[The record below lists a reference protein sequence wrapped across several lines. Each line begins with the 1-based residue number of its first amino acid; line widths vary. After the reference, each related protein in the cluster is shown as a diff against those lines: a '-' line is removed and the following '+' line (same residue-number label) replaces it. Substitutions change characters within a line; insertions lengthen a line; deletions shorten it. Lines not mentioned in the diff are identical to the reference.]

1 MVAATIEI
9 GQILQDLTVIMVIAG
24 AMAIISYRLKQPMV
38 IGYIGA
44 GMIIGPHTP
53 PFSLVLNLDA
63 LNLFAEIG
71 IILLLFVVGMEF
83 PIVKLRKIGRK
94 AFVIAISEALGTFSA
109 GYLVGQVALNFSF
122 FDSLFVALAISVTS
136 TVIVLKVLEELNMI
150 KEEASVLILG
160 VAIIED
166 IIVISMLAIL
176 QSVGTTGSLSFAD
189 VGISIGITIAF
200 IAGALLI
207 GSKTVP
213 KLVDYVSRTNQHD
226 VLVVVIL
233 SVAFGLSFIA
243 YLIGISVA
251 AGAFFAGVLIAESKS
266 HSVSRVLAT
275 PIRDMFA
282 ALFFVSVGALMDIT
296 LLPLF
301 IVPAL
306 VLVAVS
312 LAAKFFTVF
321 LATKY
326 QGFGRLTSLRAG
338 FGLSSSG
345 GELALVVAKGGTDV
359 GVTSSFLLPMVG
371 AMTIITT
378 FISPYIIKFGWK
390 FAENF
395 VNKSKKL
402 KNNNKIRNTSE
413 VPQLRNKYSFMATVI
428 WSVKYI
434 TIIIIFLLKTY

>member
-1 MVAATIEI
+1 MVAIEI
-9 GQILQDLTVIMVIAG
+9 GQILQDFSVIMIIAG
-24 AMAIISYRLKQPMV
+24 AMAMLSYRFKQPMV

-53 PFSLVLNLDA
+53 PFSLVLNLDV

-71 IILLLFVVGMEF
+71 IVLLLFVVGMEF
-83 PIVKLRKIGRK
+83 PIEKLRKIGRK
-94 AFVIAISEALGTFSA
+94 AFLIALSEALGTFSI
-109 GYLVGQVALNFSF
+109 GLFVGLYLLNFLF
-122 FDSLFVALAISVTS
+122 FDSLFLALAISVTS
-136 TVIVLKVLEELNMI
+136 TVIVMRVLEELGMI
-150 KEEASVLILG
+150 KDESSILILG

-176 QSVGTTGSLSFAD
+176 QSVGSTGGLSFAD
-189 VGISIGITIAF
+189 VGISVGITLAF
-200 IAGALLI
+200 IVGVLVV

-213 KLVDYVSRTNQHD
+213 KLVDRVSKTNQHD

-233 SVAFGLSFIA
+233 ALVFGLSYIA
-243 YLIGISVA
+243 YQLGISVA

-282 ALFFVSVGALMDIT
+282 ALFFVSVGALMDVS

-306 VLVAVS
+306 ILIAVS
-312 LAAKFFTVF
+312 LVAKFTTVYLAAKS
-321 LATKY
+321 
-326 QGFGRLTSLRAG
+326 QGFNKLTSLRAG
-338 FGLSSSG
+338 IGLSSSG
-345 GELALVVAKGGTDV
+345 GELALVVAKGGVDV

-378 FISPYIIKFGWK
+378 FISPYIIKFGWR
-390 FAENF
+390 FAEGL
-395 VNKSKKL
+395 VDKD
-402 KNNNKIRNTSE
+402 KND
-413 VPQLRNKYSFMATVI
+413 
-428 WSVKYI
+428 
-434 TIIIIFLLKTY
+434 

>member
-109 GYLVGQVALNFSF
+109 GYLVAQVALNFSF

-160 VAIIED
+160 VVIIED

-296 LLPLF
+296 FLPLF
-301 IVPAL
+301 IIPAL
-306 VLVAVS
+306 ILITVS
-312 LAAKFFTVF
+312 LIAKFLTVYV
-321 LATKY
+321 AARY
-326 QGFGRLTSLRAG
+326 QHFSKLTSIRAG
-338 FGLSSSG
+338 IGLSSSG
-345 GELALVVAKGGTDV
+345 GELALVVAKGGADI
-359 GVTSSFLLPMVG
+359 GVTSPFLLPMVG

-390 FAENF
+390 FIENF
-395 VNKSKKL
+395 LNKSKK
-402 KNNNKIRNTSE
+402 TE
-413 VPQLRNKYSFMATVI
+413 E
-428 WSVKYI
+428 
-434 TIIIIFLLKTY
+434 

>member
-1 MVAATIEI
+1 MAAEIEI
-9 GQILQDLTVIMVIAG
+9 GQILQDFTVIMIVAG
-24 AMAIISYRLKQPMV
+24 AMAMISYRFKQPMV

-53 PFSLVLNLDA
+53 PFSFVFNLDI
-63 LNLFAEIG
+63 LDLFAEIG
-71 IILLLFVVGMEF
+71 IVLLLFVVGMEF
-83 PIVKLRKIGRK
+83 PIEKLRKIGRK
-94 AFVIAISEALGTFSA
+94 AFMIAISEALGTFAA
-109 GYLVGQVALNFSF
+109 GYLVGEYALNFSF

-136 TVIVLKVLEELNMI
+136 TVIVMRVLEELNMI

-160 VAIIED
+160 IAIIED

-176 QSVGTTGSLSFAD
+176 QSVGSTGGLSFAD
-189 VGISIGITIAF
+189 VGISVGITLAF
-200 IAGALLI
+200 IAGVLVI
-207 GSKTVP
+207 GSRIVP

-243 YLIGISVA
+243 YQIGISVA

-266 HSVSRVLAT
+266 HAVSRVIAT

-306 VLVAVS
+306 ILVAVS
-312 LAAKFFTVF
+312 LAAKFSTVF
-321 LATKY
+321 LATRY
-326 QGFGRLTSLRAG
+326 QGFSKLTSLRAG

-345 GELALVVAKGGTDV
+345 GELALVVAKGGADV

-378 FISPYIIKFGWK
+378 FISPYVIKFGWN
-390 FAENF
+390 FAESF
-395 VNKSKKL
+395 VNKGKK
-402 KNNNKIRNTSE
+402 TE
-413 VPQLRNKYSFMATVI
+413 EQ
-428 WSVKYI
+428 
-434 TIIIIFLLKTY
+434 

>member
-1 MVAATIEI
+1 MCSTMAEIEI
-9 GQILQDLTVIMVIAG
+9 GQFLLDFSIIMIVAG
-24 AMAIISYRLKQPMV
+24 AMAMLSYRFKQPMV

-53 PFSLVLNLDA
+53 PFSLIFNLDI

-71 IILLLFVVGMEF
+71 IVLLLFVVGTEF
-83 PIVKLRKIGRK
+83 PIEKLRKIGTK
-94 AFVIAISEALGTFSA
+94 AFLIALSEASGTFVA
-109 GYLVGQVALNFSF
+109 GYFVGQSILGFPF
-122 FDSLFVALAISVTS
+122 FDSLFLALAISVTS
-136 TVIVLKVLEELNMI
+136 TVIVMRVLEELGMI
-150 KEEASVLILG
+150 KDESSVLILG

-176 QSVGTTGSLSFAD
+176 QSVGSIGGLSFAD
-189 VGISIGITIAF
+189 VGISVAITLAF
-200 IAGALLI
+200 ITGVLGV
-207 GSKTVP
+207 GSKIVP
-213 KLVDYVSRTNQHD
+213 RLVDYVSRTNQHD

-233 SVAFGLSFIA
+233 ALVFGLSFIA
-243 YLIGISVA
+243 YQLGISVA

-282 ALFFVSVGALMDIT
+282 ALFFVSVGALMDIS

-306 VLVAVS
+306 VLIAVS
-312 LAAKFFTVF
+312 LVAKFLTVYLAAKS
-321 LATKY
+321 
-326 QGFGRLTSLRAG
+326 QGFSKLTSLRAG
-338 FGLSSSG
+338 IGLSSSG
-345 GELALVVAKGGTDV
+345 GELALVVAKGGADI

-434 TIIIIFLLKTY
+434 

>member
-1 MVAATIEI
+1 MAAAIEI
-9 GQILQDLTVIMVIAG
+9 GQILQDLVVIMVVAG
-24 AMAIISYRLKQPMV
+24 AMAMISYRLKQPMV

-83 PIVKLRKIGRK
+83 PIEKLRKIGRK

-136 TVIVLKVLEELNMI
+136 TVIVMRVLEELNMI

-176 QSVGTTGSLSFAD
+176 QSVGSTGNLSFID
-189 VGISIGITIAF
+189 IGFSIGITIAF
-200 IAGALLI
+200 IAGVLVI

-213 KLVDYVSRTNQHD
+213 KLIDYVSRTNQHD

-243 YLIGISVA
+243 YQIGISVA

-301 IVPAL
+301 IIPAL
-306 VLVAVS
+306 ILIAVS
-312 LAAKFFTVF
+312 IIAKFLTVYA
-321 LATKY
+321 ATRY
-326 QGFGRLTSLRAG
+326 QHFSKLTSFRAG
-338 FGLSSSG
+338 IGLSSSG
-345 GELALVVAKGGTDV
+345 GELALVVAKGGADT

-390 FAENF
+390 SVENF
-395 VNKSKKL
+395 LNKSKK
-402 KNNNKIRNTSE
+402 TE
-413 VPQLRNKYSFMATVI
+413 E
-428 WSVKYI
+428 
-434 TIIIIFLLKTY
+434 

>member
-109 GYLVGQVALNFSF
+109 GYLVAQVALNFSF

-189 VGISIGITIAF
+189 VGVSIGITIAF
-200 IAGALLI
+200 IAGVLVI

-213 KLVDYVSRTNQHD
+213 KLVDYVGRTN
-226 VLVVVIL
+226 
-233 SVAFGLSFIA
+233 
-243 YLIGISVA
+243 
-251 AGAFFAGVLIAESKS
+251 
-266 HSVSRVLAT
+266 
-275 PIRDMFA
+275 
-282 ALFFVSVGALMDIT
+282 
-296 LLPLF
+296 
-301 IVPAL
+301 
-306 VLVAVS
+306 
-312 LAAKFFTVF
+312 
-321 LATKY
+321 
-326 QGFGRLTSLRAG
+326 
-338 FGLSSSG
+338 
-345 GELALVVAKGGTDV
+345 
-359 GVTSSFLLPMVG
+359 
-371 AMTIITT
+371 
-378 FISPYIIKFGWK
+378 
-390 FAENF
+390 
-395 VNKSKKL
+395 
-402 KNNNKIRNTSE
+402 
-413 VPQLRNKYSFMATVI
+413 
-428 WSVKYI
+428 
-434 TIIIIFLLKTY
+434 

>member
-1 MVAATIEI
+1 MCSTMAEIEI
-9 GQILQDLTVIMVIAG
+9 GQFLLDFSIIMIVAG
-24 AMAIISYRLKQPMV
+24 AMAMLSYRFKQPMV

-53 PFSLVLNLDA
+53 PFSLIFNLDI

-71 IILLLFVVGMEF
+71 IVLLLFVVGTEF
-83 PIVKLRKIGRK
+83 PIEKLRKIGRK
-94 AFVIAISEALGTFSA
+94 AFLIALSEASGTFVA
-109 GYLVGQVALNFSF
+109 GYVVGQNVLGFPF
-122 FDSLFVALAISVTS
+122 FDSLFLALAISVTS
-136 TVIVLKVLEELNMI
+136 TVIVMRVLEELGMI
-150 KEEASVLILG
+150 KDESSVLILG

-176 QSVGTTGSLSFAD
+176 QSVGSIGGLSFAD
-189 VGISIGITIAF
+189 VGISVAITLAF
-200 IAGALLI
+200 IAGVLGV
-207 GSKTVP
+207 GSKIVP
-213 KLVDYVSRTNQHD
+213 RLVDYVSRTNQHD

-233 SVAFGLSFIA
+233 ALVFGLSFIA
-243 YLIGISVA
+243 YQLGISVA

-282 ALFFVSVGALMDIT
+282 ALFFVSVGALMDIS

-306 VLVAVS
+306 ILIAVS
-312 LAAKFFTVF
+312 LVAKFLTVYLAAKS
-321 LATKY
+321 
-326 QGFGRLTSLRAG
+326 QGFSKLTSLRAG
-338 FGLSSSG
+338 IGLSSSG
-345 GELALVVAKGGTDV
+345 GELSLVVAKGGADI

-390 FAENF
+390 FAESR
-395 VNKSKKL
+395 VNK
-402 KNNNKIRNTSE
+402 
-413 VPQLRNKYSFMATVI
+413 
-428 WSVKYI
+428 VKRI
-434 TIIIIFLLKTY
+434 D

>member
-1 MVAATIEI
+1 
-9 GQILQDLTVIMVIAG
+9 
-24 AMAIISYRLKQPMV
+24 
-38 IGYIGA
+38 
-44 GMIIGPHTP
+44 
-53 PFSLVLNLDA
+53 
-63 LNLFAEIG
+63 
-71 IILLLFVVGMEF
+71 
-83 PIVKLRKIGRK
+83 
-94 AFVIAISEALGTFSA
+94 
-109 GYLVGQVALNFSF
+109 LNFSF

-136 TVIVLKVLEELNMI
+136 TVIVMRVLEEMNMI
-150 KEEASVLILG
+150 KEEASVLILS

-176 QSVGTTGSLSFAD
+176 QSVGSTGNLSFID
-189 VGISIGITIAF
+189 IGFSIGITIAF

-301 IVPAL
+301 IIPAL
-306 VLVAVS
+306 ILIAVS
-312 LAAKFFTVF
+312 LIAKFLTVY
-321 LATKY
+321 AAARY
-326 QGFGRLTSLRAG
+326 QHFNKLTSIRAG
-338 FGLSSSG
+338 IGLSSSG
-345 GELALVVAKGGTDV
+345 GELALVVAKGGADT

-378 FISPYIIKFGWK
+378 FMSPYIIKFGWK
-390 FAENF
+390 FIESF
-395 VNKSKKL
+395 LNKSKK
-402 KNNNKIRNTSE
+402 TE
-413 VPQLRNKYSFMATVI
+413 E
-428 WSVKYI
+428 
-434 TIIIIFLLKTY
+434 